1 MMEFILSV
9 IFTEIVSQVAIIKNI
24 IIIIIIF
31 VRLLKKIVAIVIIII
46 LVRLLKK
53 LWLLRKFCEKINS
66 VVI

>member
-24 IIIIIIF
+24 IIIIIIL
-31 VRLLKKIVAIVIIII
+31 VRLLKKIVTIVIIII